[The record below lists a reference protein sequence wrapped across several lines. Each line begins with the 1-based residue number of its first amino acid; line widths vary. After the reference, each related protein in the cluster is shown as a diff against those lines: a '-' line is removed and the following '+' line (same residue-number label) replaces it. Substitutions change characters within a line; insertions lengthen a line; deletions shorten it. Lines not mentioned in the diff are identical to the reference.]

1 MVVQQDVSIYYILI
15 LKNLFFIFIIIAGG
29 LASDELFLLDLREGD
44 NKAQWMNV
52 HLEKGPTPGKRY
64 GHSLVYYKPFFIL
77 FGGNLNN
84 EVANDVWIFN
94 SEQQPLHWTKLDIT
108 GDMPA
113 PRIYHSAVVC
123 TYGGANGMMV
133 VFGGRKKSGQNM
145 NDMWGLRKHRNG
157 VSTYKFI
164 LW

>member
-1 MVVQQDVSIYYILI
+1 MVQV
-15 LKNLFFIFIIIAGG
+15 
-29 LASDELFLLDLREGD
+29 
-44 NKAQWMNV
+44 
-52 HLEKGPTPGKRY
+52 EKGPTPGKRY

-94 SEQQPLHWTKLDIT
+94 SEQQPLHWTKLDIKS
-108 GDMPA
+108 DVPQ

-133 VFGGRKKSGQNM
+133 VFGGRRKNGERYEGRFKNNKYNGYGKYFYLNGEWLEGIFK
-145 NDMWGLRKHRNG
+145 NDHPIGNCLLHKNDGTIINVFH
-157 VSTYKFI
+157 
-164 LW
+164 

>member
-1 MVVQQDVSIYYILI
+1 
-15 LKNLFFIFIIIAGG
+15 
-29 LASDELFLLDLREGD
+29 
-44 NKAQWMNV
+44 MNV

-94 SEQQPLHWTKLDIT
+94 SEQQPLHWTKLDIK
-108 GDMPA
+108 GEMPV

-133 VFGGRKKSGQNM
+133 VFGGRKKSGQNL

-157 VSTYKFI
+157 VWDWMKAPHHGTPQDRIQHTSLFCGNFFI
-164 LW
+164 NIGGRGNNLGDNLPIEVYDTVGR

>member
-1 MVVQQDVSIYYILI
+1 M
-15 LKNLFFIFIIIAGG
+15 
-29 LASDELFLLDLREGD
+29 ASDELFLLDLKNGD
-44 NKAQWMNV
+44 NKAEWLMVQV
-52 HLEKGPTPGKRY
+52 EKGPTPGKRY

-94 SEQQPLHWTKLDIT
+94 SEQQPLHWTKLDIK
-108 GDMPA
+108 GDLPQ

-133 VFGGRKKSGQNM
+133 VFGGRRKNGQNL

-157 VSTYKFI
+157 DHK
-164 LW
+164 L